1 VLPAA
6 AAPKDARRGLLA
18 VMAAFFIW
26 GLIPLYLR
34 PLLGVAPVTIMSHRM
49 VWCCVFS
56 SAWLARRGEL
66 GSVRAALSDPPVRRR
81 LAASAALISTNWLLY
96 VWAVSSG
103 HVIDAS
109 LGYFINPLVNVL
121 LGVVLLRERLHR
133 NQWLAVACA
142 AAGVAWLTVQAG
154 RLPWIA
160 LGLALSFG
168 GYGLVRKV
176 VRVESLPGLA
186 AETALLTPFGLA
198 WLVWQSV
205 AGPGFFGGA
214 DELRSAWLVAGG
226 VVTAVPLAL
235 FAFGARR
242 IAYSTVG
249 LLQYI
254 GPSLQLAVGILV
266 FAEPFRSD
274 RVLGFA
280 MIWSAL
286 AIYAADGWWRAAAA
300 RAATAARTTG

>member
-1 VLPAA
+1 
-6 AAPKDARRGLLA
+6 
-18 VMAAFFIW
+18 MAAFFIW

-34 PLLGVAPVTIMSHRM
+34 PLLGIAPVTIMSHRM
-49 VWCCVFS
+49 VWCCLFS
-56 SAWLARRGEL
+56 CAWLARRGEL
-66 GSVRAALSDPPVRRR
+66 GAVRAALADPPVRAR
-81 LAASAALISTNWLLY
+81 LCASASFISANWLLY

-121 LGVVLLRERLHR
+121 LGVVLLRERLHK

-142 AAGVAWLTVQAG
+142 AAGVAWLTFQAG

-168 GYGLVRKV
+168 SYGLVRKV

-186 AETALLTPFGLA
+186 AETALLLPFGLA
-198 WLVWQSV
+198 WLAWQAA

-214 DELRSAWLVAGG
+214 GALRAAWLVAGG

-242 IAYSTVG
+242 IPYSTVG

-254 GPSLQLAVGILV
+254 GPSLQLAVGIVV
-266 FAEPFRSD
+266 FGEPFRAE
-274 RVLGFA
+274 RVVGFA

-286 AIYAADGWWRAAAA
+286 AIYAADGLWRT
-300 RAATAARTTG
+300 RRATALS